1 MLMVKKTPLFGR
13 GNVKK
18 VLEKAFTLAHVCVCG
33 GEVGGAGIRWGLGS
47 PETPEEQVTL
57 LSPSESP

>member
-18 VLEKAFTLAHVCVCG
+18 VLEKAFTLAHVCGG
-33 GEVGGAGIRWGLGS
+33 GEVGGL
-47 PETPEEQVTL
+47 E
-57 LSPSESP
+57 